1 MRADIQSVLK
11 TWERENETTLEV
23 FATVPEGH
31 NEQTVVPD
39 KGWTLAGLVWHICIS
54 ERWFCADVMGASP
67 DGDNPVPSD
76 AWPDTVAGMTAA
88 FRRSHAALVQA
99 VASKD
104 EAWIDEAID
113 FYGNPWTRM
122 ELLNLMLRHEAHHR
136 GQLSILMMVAG
147 GQPPTIYGAPG
158 INLED
163 AL

>member
-1 MRADIQSVLK
+1 M
-11 TWERENETTLEV
+11 
-23 FATVPEGH
+23 
-31 NEQTVVPD
+31 
-39 KGWTLAGLVWHICIS
+39 
-54 ERWFCADVMGASP
+54 
-67 DGDNPVPSD
+67 
-76 AWPDTVAGMTAA
+76 
-88 FRRSHAALVQA
+88 QA
-99 VASKD
+99 VAERD
-104 EAWIDEAID
+104 EAWVDESVD